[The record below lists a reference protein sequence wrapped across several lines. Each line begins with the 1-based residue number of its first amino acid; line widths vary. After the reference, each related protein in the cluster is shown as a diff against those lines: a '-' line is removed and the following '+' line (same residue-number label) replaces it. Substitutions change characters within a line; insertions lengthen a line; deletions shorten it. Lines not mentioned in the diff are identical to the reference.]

1 MSGLL
6 FLGVIGLLA
15 YLAWR
20 LSGLIIRRVSNRRL
34 AKGLQIVLTVFLMS
48 LLVVDELIGGY
59 QFRQLCEQ
67 NAVLKIDPE
76 KAKGR
81 SVRVARATEKSDLLA
96 NTAIPIYST
105 PISLVDTQTEEEIA
119 TTRWNSAK
127 GGWFIRALGI
137 SGSNTPLI
145 LRSSTCYSSMG
156 SQEIAQLYGM
166 NLEAN

>member
-20 LSGLIIRRVSNRRL
+20 LSGLIVRRVSNRWQ

-59 QFRQLCEQ
+59 QFRQLCKQ

-81 SVRVARATEKSDLLA
+81 TVKVARATKQSNLLA
-96 NTAIPIYST
+96 NTAVPIYT
-105 PISLVDTQTEEEIA
+105 TGGSLVDVQTGEEIV
-119 TTRWNSAK
+119 TTAWNSAE
-127 GGWFIRALGI
+127 GGWLIRTLGI
-137 SGSNTPLI
+137 SGSNTPLVI
-145 LRSSTCYSSMG
+145 RPSTCYSSMG
-156 SQEIAQLYGM
+156 SREIAQLYGM
-166 NLEAN
+166 HLEN